1 NAEPF
6 FQLAQAVPYKL
17 VMKHADKLI
26 QIEALL
32 FGVAGFVDEKRE
44 DEYYNLLQREFNLLR
59 TKYSLLERS
68 LHKTQW
74 KFLRLRPANFPT
86 IRLAQFASLLF
97 YRKNIFSQVLIKETF
112 DNLKWL
118 FNNATSS
125 HWLTQYNFDKPVV
138 HVPGLG
144 ERSME
149 NILINAVVPLY
160 AASAL

>member
-1 NAEPF
+1 
-6 FQLAQAVPYKL
+6 
-17 VMKHADKLI
+17 MKHAYKLI
-26 QIEALL
+26 QIEALRFIVVQL
-32 FGVAGFVDEKRE
+32 DDETGD

-68 LHKTQW
+68 MHKTQW

-125 HWLTQYNFDKPVV
+125 HWLTHYNFDKPVD

-144 ERSME
+144 ESSME
-149 NILINAVVPLY
+149 NILINTVVPLY
-160 AASAL
+160 AAYALWKDEMIYMDRA